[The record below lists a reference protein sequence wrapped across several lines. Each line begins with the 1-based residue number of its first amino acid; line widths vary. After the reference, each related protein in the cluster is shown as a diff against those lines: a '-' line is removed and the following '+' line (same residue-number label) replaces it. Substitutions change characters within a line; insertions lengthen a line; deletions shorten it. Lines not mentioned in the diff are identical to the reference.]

1 MNKTEIFEKKP
12 IVLPCIAAFL
22 CIVSLFLVGWAAP
35 VFMEMFRDF
44 GVNPLPLHLRV
55 ISRLHWVWTLPVGTL
70 VAVGLMW
77 SSRHWPRKTTLSIDT
92 AAIAL
97 AIVVFIAFVLAVFQP
112 IFGPMGTIEE
122 TAEPTSAGDV
132 ANGAAPEQ

>member
-1 MNKTEIFEKKP
+1 
-12 IVLPCIAAFL
+12 
-22 CIVSLFLVGWAAP
+22 
-35 VFMEMFRDF
+35 MEMFRDF